1 MSSVADERPTRKII
15 VKERENGFEVV
26 LNNIDPETRYLPVK
40 LSFLDRFIHRL
51 VTGWRGPR
59 SRARF

>member
-1 MSSVADERPTRKII
+1 MSSVSDERPTRKIV

-26 LNNIDPETRYLPVK
+26 LDNSDPETRYMPVK
-40 LSFLDRFIHRL
+40 LSFMNRFIHRL
-51 VTGWRGPR
+51 LIGWRGPR